1 MVFKTRRW
9 KLVSIV
15 GGMALAVALAVA
27 WLLAG
32 TSVASAA
39 EVTAADLKFIA
50 QSTTEPGLLGD
61 GYLGHGGWGRGGM
74 FGGSIDYQQLLADAL
89 GVKVEVLQEAYETAR
104 TAAIEQAVDEGLITQ
119 EQADEMLV
127 WGGIGR
133 RGFGFFGS
141 RRPPMGVAG
150 GKIDEEGLLAAALKV
165 SVGELQAA
173 REEANQA
180 AIAQAVEEGII
191 TQEQADEMLARKN
204 LQSYLERDALLA
216 KALDMSVEELKA
228 AYAGGETLSMLM
240 SERGLDA
247 ATVRERLQT
256 AYDQALEQAVS
267 DGVITQEQADE
278 MQSRA
283 GFGFGMPIGPGGR
296 GGFGGRGGPRGGFR
310 GGCPQ
315 APGADDSDTG
325 DDSGVRFRRPGRG
338 IRADSAL

>member
-9 KLVSIV
+9 KLLSVI
-15 GGMALAVALAVA
+15 GGTALAVALAAA

-74 FGGSIDYQQLLADAL
+74 FGGEIDYQQLLADAL

-127 WGGIGR
+127 WGGIVR

-228 AYAGGETLSMLM
+228 AYAGGETLSTLM
-240 SERGLDA
+240 GERGLDA

-278 MQSRA
+278 VQSRA
-283 GFGFGMPIGPGGR
+283 SFGFGMPFGPGGR

-315 APGADDSDTG
+315 VPGADGSDTG

>member
-9 KLVSIV
+9 KLVSMV

-74 FGGSIDYQQLLADAL
+74 FGGEIDYQQLLADAL

-228 AYAGGETLSMLM
+228 AYADGETLSMLM

-278 MQSRA
+278 MQNRA
-283 GFGFGMPIGPGGR
+283 GFGFGMPFGPGGR

-315 APGADDSDTG
+315 APGADDSDTE